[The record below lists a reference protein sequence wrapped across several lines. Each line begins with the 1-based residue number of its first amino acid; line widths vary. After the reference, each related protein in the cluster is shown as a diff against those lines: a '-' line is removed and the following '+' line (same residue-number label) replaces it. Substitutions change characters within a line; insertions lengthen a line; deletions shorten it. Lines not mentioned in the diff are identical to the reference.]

1 MCMCMLN
8 RRVHI
13 LFDKDLW
20 NRLVRLAK
28 SQNISYGEL
37 IRRAVKEE
45 LEKNKELLAGKRSMS
60 FNRLFKSSQK

>member
-1 MCMCMLN
+1 MLN
-8 RRVHI
+8 RRVHV
-13 LFDKDLW
+13 LFDKDMW
-20 NRLVRLAK
+20 NMLVRLAK

-45 LEKNKELLAGKRSMS
+45 LEKNKELIVEKRSMS